1 MRLSAGLCPDPL
13 GKLLTELTE
22 NHSWISGVGDREGW
36 KGKRELREMEDEME
50 AKQSW
55 TWVGSIHGSGRV
67 GRVRSQNYPSW
78 VGRYGSGRMSK
89 ICNKHT
95 IYMLEIRRL

>member
-67 GRVRSQNYPSW
+67 GSVGLGHKIIRLGW
-78 VGRYGSGRMSK
+78 VGMGRVECQK
-89 ICNKHT
+89 YVINIQFIC
-95 IYMLEIRRL
+95 